1 MNQSAMH
8 YAHDVSKCLAGSI
21 GERGVSPAE
30 LDGALGKAEAALRQV
45 RQWHEHGTL
54 PLLSLPE
61 RRDDLPACQEAAQVL
76 LRGAADVVIFGTGG
90 SSLGAQTLAQL
101 AGYRVPGVAA
111 GANPAVRFHFFD
123 NLDGSTLELAL
134 KSLDLGATRFLAVSK
149 SGGTPETIVQMVVAL
164 EALAAAGLDAA
175 AHMVALTEPGAPEKN
190 AVRRLASRHKL
201 MVLDHDPGVGGR
213 YSVLSNVGL
222 LPGILAG
229 LDPVAVRQGA
239 GEVLRQ
245 VTGGAGASDVPPAL
259 GAAVVFALTRHHGL
273 NGVIMM
279 PYADRLRLFSAWF
292 AQLWAES
299 LGKNGEGTQPIAAAG
314 PVDQHSQLQ
323 LFLDGPADKLP
334 TLILP
339 SSAGQGPRVPESYR
353 DDPLIGYLAG
363 HAVGDL
369 TDAQGRATAESFA
382 RNGRPVRTFSIERLD
397 ERTLGALLMHFMLE
411 TIIMGLMLDVDPFD
425 QPAVEQSKVL
435 TREYLASM

>member
-1 MNQSAMH
+1 MPYTQ
-8 YAHDVSKCLAGSI
+8 DVSKCLAESI
-21 GERGVSPAE
+21 GQRGVSQAE
-30 LDGALGKAEAALRQV
+30 RSSALEKAEAALRQV
-45 RQWHEHGTL
+45 RKWHEGGTL

-61 RRDDLPACQEAAQVL
+61 RRDDLPACKEAAEIV

-101 AGYRVPGVAA
+101 AGYRVPGVAT
-111 GANPAVRFHFFD
+111 GPNSHLRCHFFD
-123 NLDGSTLELAL
+123 NLDGSTLALAIEG
-134 KSLDLGATRFLAVSK
+134 LDLTTTRFLAVSK
-149 SGGTPETIVQMVVAL
+149 SGGTPETVVQMVVAL
-164 EALAAAGLDAA
+164 DALERAGLEPA
-175 AHMVALTEPGAPEKN
+175 AHMVALTEPGGPEKN

-201 MVLDHDPGVGGR
+201 IVLDHDPGVGGR

-222 LPGILAG
+222 LPGLLVG
-229 LDPVAVRQGA
+229 LDPVAVRDGA

-245 VTGGAGASDVPPAL
+245 VTGGAGASEVAPAL
-259 GAAVVFALTRHHGL
+259 GAAVIFALTRHHGL
-273 NGVIMM
+273 NAVIMM

-299 LGKNGEGTQPIAAAG
+299 LGKNGGGTQPIAAAG

-323 LFLDGPADKLP
+323 LFLDGPADKLL

-369 TDAQGRATAESFA
+369 TDAQGRATAETFT
-382 RNGRPVRTFSIERLD
+382 RNGRPVRTFRIDRLD

-411 TIIMGLMLDVDPFD
+411 TIIMGLMMNVDPFD

-435 TREYLASM
+435 AKEYLASM